1 MSLKPVLF
9 MTCGLLLAGGAVFY
23 ANSVMTAPAP
33 PAAAVAAA
41 AAPAQTILIAAGI
54 DIPFGAE
61 IKAADLVPQTWPVGM
76 APDGAF
82 DDANVLFGPAGSPP
96 RRATQTIRA
105 GEVLTRAAVSDFG
118 ANVTIGSTLAP
129 GFRAVAVRV
138 SAETAVGGFVAPG
151 DHVDIVLTEG
161 RGDGL
166 RTGVIL
172 QNIRVLATDQ
182 NADTSGGAARAARTI
197 TVEVSAHDAQ
207 ILTLA
212 QQAGLLSLALRQGAP
227 DDAPDETLD
236 QITMDDV
243 WGRAVPVP
251 VADVA
256 EPAPAPRT
264 IVIRRGNETS
274 TVALQ

>member
-1 MSLKPVLF
+1 MSLKPILF
-9 MTCGLLLAGGAVFY
+9 MTGGLLMAGGSVFY
-23 ANSVMTAPAP
+23 ANSLMSSAP
-33 PAAAVAAA
+33 PPQAAAQV
-41 AAPAQTILIAAGI
+41 AAPAQTILIAAAV

-61 IKAADLVPQTWPVGM
+61 IRSSDLLPQTWPAEM
-76 APDGAF
+76 APAGAF
-82 DDANVLFGPAGSPP
+82 DDAGKLFGPAGSPP

-105 GEVLTRAAVSDFG
+105 GDVLTADAVSDFG

-138 SAETAVGGFVAPG
+138 NAETAVGGFVAPG

-161 RGDGL
+161 RGDSL

-182 NADTSGGAARAARTI
+182 NADTTGGAARTARTI
-197 TVEVSAHDAQ
+197 TVEVASRDAQ
-207 ILTLA
+207 VLTLA
-212 QQAGLLSLALRQGAP
+212 QQAGLLSLALRQGAA
-227 DDAPDETLD
+227 DDLEDPQD

-243 WGRAVPVP
+243 WGRAEPLP
-251 VADVA
+251 VAEA
-256 EPAPAPRT
+256 APMAPPRT
-264 IVIRRGNETS
+264 ITVRRGNETS